1 MTEICPRRASAD
13 KSRIRTQSAWTSNLP
28 FIKVEQN
35 LTLQLLEK
43 VVQNLTLEKVAQN
56 KTPTKRDLQE
66 GSTKLTLGSLK
77 KNDYKNY
84 NKMITNISNGYSTT
98 KRKT

>member
-1 MTEICPRRASAD
+1 V
-13 KSRIRTQSAWTSNLP
+13 Q
-28 FIKVEQN
+28 KVVQN

-43 VVQNLTLEKVAQN
+43 VVQN

-77 KNDYKNY
+77 KNDSKNE
-84 NKMITNISNGYSTT
+84 NKIIATERNGSSTT

>member
-1 MTEICPRRASAD
+1 M
-13 KSRIRTQSAWTSNLP
+13 Q
-28 FIKVEQN
+28 KVVQN

-43 VVQNLTLEKVAQN
+43 VVQN

-77 KNDYKNY
+77 KNDSKNE
-84 NKMITNISNGYSTT
+84 NKIIATERNGSSTT